1 MYCFD
6 GFTGSLG
13 LWAYG
18 STSPCYSLTLFE
30 IYQFGIVSG
39 WVGFLD
45 TPRFTFALLLNS
57 ADAILFSLVIFC
69 GNSFVS
75 LLDLHFFILFA
86 YVLFFFFTC
95 TKEMSCIYCLEP
107 LIVWNPNGSFVSEER
122 LLALVLFLASHED
135 VLFLQLYMTSVNLI
149 R

>member
-57 ADAILFSLVIFC
+57 ADAILFFLSYFLWQFFC
-69 GNSFVS
+69 FASGPSF
-75 LLDLHFFILFA
+75 LHFIRLCFFLLFYMHEGDVMYLLLGA
-86 YVLFFFFTC
+86 FD
-95 TKEMSCIYCLEP
+95 SLEP
-107 LIVWNPNGSFVSEER
+107 
-122 LLALVLFLASHED
+122 
-135 VLFLQLYMTSVNLI
+135 
-149 R
+149 